1 MTKSDDPFTYVMVDS
16 NVLIHLL
23 RANRDPMRYLDPWK
37 RGRDFMTCGLV
48 RLEVERGVIGKKAR
62 LRVKRYFQVLMDV
75 PTSNQIWA
83 NATEIAWTLDRS
95 GVVLPAQDILIAAH
109 AMKFDGSILSSDAH
123 FRQIPGL
130 RVYDPAEE
138 FSDW

>member
-1 MTKSDDPFTYVMVDS
+1 MTERDDPFSYVMVDS

-23 RANRDPMRYLDPWK
+23 RTNRDPIRYLDPWK
-37 RGRDFMTCGLV
+37 KSRDFMTCGMV
-48 RLEVERGVIGKKAR
+48 RLEVERGVIGLKAR
-62 LRVKRYFQVLMDV
+62 RRVNSFFGVLMDV
-75 PTSNQIWA
+75 PTSSRICA

-109 AMKFDGSILSSDAH
+109 AMKFGGAILSSDVH
-123 FRQIPGL
+123 FRKIPGL